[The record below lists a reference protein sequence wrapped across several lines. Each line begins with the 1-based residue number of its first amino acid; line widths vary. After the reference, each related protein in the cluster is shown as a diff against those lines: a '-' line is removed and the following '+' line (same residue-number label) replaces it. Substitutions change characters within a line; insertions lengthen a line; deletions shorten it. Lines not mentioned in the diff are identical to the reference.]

1 VPVAPFCVSVAQ
13 EPKIYPGGDI
23 RMGELQLDALNP
35 PVRELVLVAL
45 AQEAVATAFRLRQEN
60 ERLRE
65 ELRRCIEQKAR
76 RVAAVEYA
84 D

>member
-1 VPVAPFCVSVAQ
+1 
-13 EPKIYPGGDI
+13 
-23 RMGELQLDALNP
+23 MGELQLDALNP